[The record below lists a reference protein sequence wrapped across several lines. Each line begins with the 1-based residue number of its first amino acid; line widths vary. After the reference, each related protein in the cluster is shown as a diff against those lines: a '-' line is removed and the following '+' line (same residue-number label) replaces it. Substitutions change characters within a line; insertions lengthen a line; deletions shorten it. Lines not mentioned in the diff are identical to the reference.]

1 MIDEMPDWVTSF
13 PGAVTISDREHR
25 VVYMNAAAEATFAA
39 RGGKALIGTDLLS
52 YHNPRS
58 RGIIQELLAGG
69 GTNVYTIEK
78 SGTKKLIYQSAWRD
92 SSGNISGLIELSLVL
107 PGDMPHIIR
116 G

>member
-1 MIDEMPDWVTSF
+1 MTDEMPDWVTSF
-13 PGAVTISDREHR
+13 PGAVTISDREHK
-25 VVYMNAAAEATFAA
+25 VVYMNAASQETFAA

-58 RGIIQELLAGG
+58 RGIIEELLTGG

-78 SGTKKLIYQSAWRD
+78 SGTRKLIYQSAWRD

-107 PGDMPHIIR
+107 PVDLPHFKR